1 MKRQIVSE
9 LSSEYPVQQLCE
21 VVMLSKST
29 YYYNSSSPAEA
40 DLKAQLRHLAGRWP
54 TYGSR
59 RLSEEMQRT
68 GYRIGRMRTAR
79 LMAELGIK
87 ARRKQRKK
95 RTTDSDHVYPRY
107 PNRVL
112 GLKIVRIDQVWVVDI
127 TFIRLGRGFVYLAI
141 VMDVY
146 TRMIRGWHLSRTID
160 HLLTKAAL
168 EKALRHGRPEIHHSD
183 QGVQYC
189 TPNYTDLLVGVA
201 ISMSEVGQA
210 WQNGYAE
217 RVIRT
222 IKEDEVDL
230 TDYFD
235 FDDALEQIGTFI
247 DEVYTHKRI
256 HSSLGYLT
264 PAEFEANCKQTGC
277 DEADGSPKDDDENRT
292 KQPLFAVQTSEPA
305 NAKIVHV
312 RDELKSGDFVSRN
325 T

>member
-1 MKRQIVSE
+1 M
-9 LSSEYPVQQLCE
+9 
-21 VVMLSKST
+21 VVGLPRST
-29 YYYNSSSPAEA
+29 YYYNEHQA
-40 DLKAQLRHLAGRWP
+40 DEGVLKTALQRLAGEWP

-59 RLSEEMQRT
+59 RLSEQMQRE

-79 LMAELGIK
+79 LMDELGIK

-95 RTTDSDHVYPRY
+95 RTTRSDHDHPRH

-112 GLKIVRIDQVWVVDI
+112 GLKISRIDQVWVADI
-127 TFIRLGRGFVYLAI
+127 TAIRLGRDFVYLAI
-141 VMDVY
+141 VMDVH

-168 EKALRHGRPEIHHSD
+168 EKALRHGQPEIHHSD

-189 TPNYTDLLVGVA
+189 TPKYTRLLAGVH

-210 WQNGYAE
+210 WQNGFAE

-230 TDYFD
+230 AHYID
-235 FDDALEQIGTFI
+235 FHDALEQIGTFI
-247 DEVYTHKRI
+247 DEVYTYRRI

-264 PAEFEANCKQTGC
+264 PAEFEAQWKSNGC
-277 DEADGSPKDDDENRT
+277 DEADGSSDDDEKPN
-292 KQPLFAVQTSEPA
+292 
-305 NAKIVHV
+305 
-312 RDELKSGDFVSRN
+312 
-325 T
+325 